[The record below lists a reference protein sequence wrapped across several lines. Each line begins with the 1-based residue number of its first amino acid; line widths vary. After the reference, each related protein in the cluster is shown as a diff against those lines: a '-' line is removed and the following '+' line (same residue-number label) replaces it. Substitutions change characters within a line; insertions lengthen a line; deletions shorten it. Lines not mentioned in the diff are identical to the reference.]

1 MPTVSITLAEILT
14 AREQRQ
20 AKQTALLG
28 RFSHP
33 LLCATMN
40 MAGAQKDAPALRL
53 AFAHAWERLH
63 QTLQAPLYQEIEL
76 LPTGAVGWAVY
87 DLPAETVKAAA
98 QAIEDEPP
106 LGRLYDLDVLDATGA
121 KCARPV
127 QRPCIVCGKAGA
139 ACARSRAHGLDAV
152 TDAMRQRLRAG
163 CADLLA
169 ERATDALLR
178 EVHVT
183 PKAGLVDEANNGAHR
198 DMHVPLFEASA
209 YALQPYFAQCVR
221 AGSDREAL
229 RTIGKRAEAAMLQ
242 VTGGVNTHR
251 GAIYCFGLTLGA
263 LGASLFSDDFPVA
276 LAALTQSELAAAD
289 SSHGGQAF
297 LRYGAGG
304 ARAEAQSGFVHARMA
319 AKRLDAETPSDVLLW
334 LMSQVTDTN
343 VLYRTGEEG
352 ASFLREQARQI
363 LRLPASARP
372 AAHAALDAACIARG
386 ISAGGCADL
395 LALALFLH
403 DLSVPLALWQ
413 EL

>member
-1 MPTVSITLAEILT
+1 MKLKIDKQYRSNLMAAAILV
-14 AREQRQ
+14 AFILVVI
-20 AKQTALLG
+20 AIG
-28 RFSHP
+28 
-33 LLCATMN
+33 LCLP
-40 MAGAQKDAPALRL
+40 K
-53 AFAHAWERLH
+53 EK
-63 QTLQAPLYQEIEL
+63 EL
-76 LPTGAVGWAVY
+76 LQGQVELTDYRISSKLPERVVKFYVQEGDLVHKGDTLVIMQAADIGAKLAQ
-87 DLPAETVKAAA
+87 AEAAHSAA
-98 QAIEDEPP
+98 QAME
-106 LGRLYDLDVLDATGA
+106 
-121 KCARPV
+121 
-127 QRPCIVCGKAGA
+127 
-139 ACARSRAHGLDAV
+139 
-152 TDAMRQRLRAG
+152 
-163 CADLLA
+163 
-169 ERATDALLR
+169 
-178 EVHVT
+178 
-183 PKAGLVDEANNGAHR
+183 DEANNGAHR

-276 LAALTQSELAAAD
+276 LAALTQNELAAAD